1 MNASVQSD
9 GILLNDNLLLNQ
21 GIDLLFE
28 EVALVDII
36 NLQLLVIFLKI
47 WDIFDYLFKD
57 IVCRLRCMML

>member
-28 EVALVDII
+28 EVALIDII